1 MKRNVATESPI
12 FDIRNVWSSCYYV
25 LTLYRN
31 QKRIQRAESVV
42 LPKDVTHYDHHS
54 ELLPDNPHPIKKAPT
69 PHYLGMCLSNAL
81 VYTCEPS
88 WVFVDVRTT
97 NHMWLID
104 VFWSLSKTKLQVA
117 NWCFI
122 DVRTTHHIWLIGVN
136 NKSEVGDW
144 CINNISQKWLM
155 Y

>member
-88 WVFVDVRTT
+88 WVFKSSSGTWYKCTYIYFNVPYIISRRNFNIIWCWHLLQYKTVNSRIISDE
-97 NHMWLID
+97 I
-104 VFWSLSKTKLQVA
+104 LSMIIL
-117 NWCFI
+117 
-122 DVRTTHHIWLIGVN
+122 
-136 NKSEVGDW
+136 
-144 CINNISQKWLM
+144 
-155 Y
+155 